1 MLSYPVF
8 IKINFM
14 KRGYFITFEGGEG
27 AGKSIQV
34 QILVS
39 HLHEEGRAVVVTR
52 EPGGTRIG
60 EQIRHVT
67 HDTDNVDL
75 NPITEAYLMAAARA
89 QHVAEIIEPAIAAGN
104 IVVCDRFV
112 DSSIAYQGY
121 GRKLGPDVIANLNKL
136 AVNGAIPDLTLLLE
150 ISSEIGIKR
159 RSEGTKAKD
168 RLDLQQ
174 QDFYTRVY
182 NGYHALAK
190 QHSDRY
196 VIIDASKSIEQVASK
211 IWDTVKKKLET

>member
-1 MLSYPVF
+1 
-8 IKINFM
+8 M

-39 HLHEEGRAVVVTR
+39 HLREEGKTIVVTR

-60 EQIRHVT
+60 EQIRHIT
-67 HDTDNVDL
+67 HDTENVDL

-121 GRKLGPDVIANLNKL
+121 GRKLGPDVIANLNAL
-136 AVNGAIPDLTLLLE
+136 AVNGATPDLTIFLDVPPE
-150 ISSEIGIKR
+150 TGMKR
-159 RSEGTKAKD
+159 RGEGSKSKD

-174 QDFYTRVY
+174 QDFYTRVHK
-182 NGYHALAK
+182 GYAELTRK
-190 QHSDRY
+190 NKERY
-196 VIIDASKSIEQVASK
+196 VIIDATQSIEQVASNV
-211 IWDTVKKKLET
+211 WDIVKERIDNGDGKKS